1 MMEQD
6 NPKIGFKWKLIYR
19 GIAVSGSTVSIPSVT
34 GNIVITCAAVITN
47 IIDTIGISPNTRLS
61 TSSGDNRTQSG
72 YAAIGAN
79 KDAASLIHLT
89 AGDTLRIKGVSLPA
103 SNDSYSAIAM
113 HNASGAFATS
123 TYLHN
128 GLGWNNLT
136 FNNSGNSVVITSGGD
151 HYFRISLICTDA
163 SAVIATINEPIT

>member
-1 MMEQD
+1 MGGVD
-6 NPKIGFKWKLIYR
+6 ISAS
-19 GIAVSGSTVSIPSVT
+19 AVSGNTITISKAT
-34 GNIVITCAAVITN
+34 GDIVITCAAVITN
-47 IIDTIGISPNTRLS
+47 IIDTIGISADTRLS
-61 TSSGDNRTQSG
+61 TSSGANRTQNG

-79 KDAASLIHLT
+79 EDAASLIHLV

-128 GLGWNNLT
+128 GLTWNNLT
-136 FNNSGNSVVITSGGD
+136 FNNADDGVTITSGGE
-151 HYFRISLICTDA
+151 HYFRVSLICTDA